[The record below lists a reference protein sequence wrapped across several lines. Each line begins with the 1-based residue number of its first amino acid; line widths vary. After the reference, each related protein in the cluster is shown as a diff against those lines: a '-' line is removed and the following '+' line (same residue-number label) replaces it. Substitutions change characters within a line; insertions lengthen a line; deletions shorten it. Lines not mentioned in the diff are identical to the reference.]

1 MRWKSLQLQV
11 MNSPFSE
18 EQVELLNQL
27 LPALSGNQRIWLGG
41 YLSAF
46 QETELAGSSG
56 GVALQEAPVTE
67 TAVATRE
74 LTILYGSQTGNGQA
88 LAEELSESLTA
99 EDFQVTL
106 SSMSDFK
113 TNSLKKLENLF
124 LIVST
129 HGEGDPPDNALPFY
143 EFLFGKRAPKL
154 EHLNFSVLSL
164 GDSSYEFFCQ
174 TGKELDERLLE
185 LGANQLCPR
194 VDCDLDYDEEAAEW
208 FTNVATKLN
217 EQQNVDDLSG
227 GVSTSGMVIPFQ
239 STYSR
244 TNPFQAEILENINLN
259 GRGSNKE
266 TRHLEL
272 LIEDANFQFEPG
284 DSLGIYPENQPALV
298 DQLIEE
304 MKWNKDELVTVNKQ
318 GDLLPIREALISN
331 FEITVLTKP
340 LLQKAVAFTTDSKL
354 ADLLEPGKEEDMRE
368 YLYGRDLLDLVQ
380 DFSPWEVEASE
391 FVKILR
397 KIPARLYS
405 IASSLKANPDEVHLT
420 IGAVRYHAHERDR
433 IGVCSFECA
442 VNKQI
447 GDHLPVYI
455 QRNDNFK
462 LPDDPETPLIMIGP
476 GTGIAPF
483 RSFLEERE
491 ELECEGETWLF
502 FGDQHYVTDFLYQVE
517 WQQWLKNGTLTRMD
531 VAFSRDNEEKVYV
544 QHRMMEK
551 SREFYEWIERG
562 AVIYVCGDEKHM
574 ATDVHKTLAIILEE
588 EGGMSPLEAED
599 YLAEMQKQKR
609 YQRDV
614 Y

>member
-1 MRWKSLQLQV
+1 
-11 MNSPFSE
+11 MNSPFSQ

-41 YLSAF
+41 YLSAI
-46 QETELAGSSG
+46 QETELIGIAGGG
-56 GVALQEAPVTE
+56 GVALQEAPVAE
-67 TAVATRE
+67 TAVATQE

-88 LAEELSESLTA
+88 LAEELSRNLEADGLH
-99 EDFQVTL
+99 VTL
-106 SSMSDFK
+106 ASMSDFK
-113 TNSLKKLENLF
+113 TNSLKKLENLL

-143 EFLFGKRAPKL
+143 EFLLGNRAPKL
-154 EHLNFSVLSL
+154 ENLNFSVLSL
-164 GDSSYEFFCQ
+164 GDSSYEYFCH

-185 LGANQLCPR
+185 LGAKQICPR
-194 VDCDLDYDEEAAEW
+194 VDCDLDYDEEAEDW
-208 FTNVATKLN
+208 FTSVSSKLN
-217 EQQNVDDLSG
+217 EQQSAAISPVGLSV
-227 GVSTSGMVIPFQ
+227 VSSIVPEQ

-244 TNPFQAEILENINLN
+244 TNPFQAEILENMTLN

-272 LIEDANFQFEPG
+272 SLEDSNLQFEPG
-284 DSLGIYPENQPALV
+284 DSLGIYPQNQPELV
-298 DQLIEE
+298 DQLIDK
-304 MKWNKDELVTVNKQ
+304 MNWNNEELVTINKQ
-318 GDLLPIREALISN
+318 GDQLSLREALISN

-340 LLQKAVAFTTDSKL
+340 LLQKALAFTSDSRL
-354 ADLLEPGKEEDMRE
+354 EDLLKPEQDEEMRE
-368 YLYGRDLLDLVQ
+368 YLYGRDLLDLVE

-391 FVKILR
+391 FIKILR

-405 IASSLKANPDEVHLT
+405 VASSSKANPDEVHLT
-420 IGAVRYHAHERDR
+420 IGAVRYHAHDRDR

-442 VNKQI
+442 INKQI
-447 GDHLPVYI
+447 GDHLPVYV

-462 LPDDPETPLIMIGP
+462 LPADPETPLIMIGP

-491 ELECEGETWLF
+491 ELESEGETWLF

-517 WQQWLKNGTLTRMD
+517 WQQWLNNGTLTRMD
-531 VAFSRDNEEKVYV
+531 VAFSRDSEEKVYV
-544 QHRMMEK
+544 QHRMLEK
-551 SREFYEWIERG
+551 SQELYEWLEKG
-562 AVIYVCGDEKHM
+562 AVVYVCGDEKHM
-574 ATDVHKTLAIILEE
+574 ATDVHNTLAIILEE
-588 EGGMSPLEAED
+588 EGGMSPLEANE
-599 YLAEMQKQKR
+599 YLSEMQKQKR

>member
-1 MRWKSLQLQV
+1 
-11 MNSPFSE
+11 MNSPFSQ

-41 YLSAF
+41 YLSAI
-46 QETELAGSSG
+46 QETELIGISGGG
-56 GVALQEAPVTE
+56 GVALQEAPAAEV
-67 TAVATRE
+67 AVATQE

-88 LAEELSESLTA
+88 LAEELSRNLEADGLH
-99 EDFQVTL
+99 VTHT
-106 SSMSDFK
+106 SMSDFK
-113 TNSLKKLENLF
+113 TNSLKKLENLL

-143 EFLFGKRAPKL
+143 EFLLGNRAPKL
-154 EHLNFSVLSL
+154 ENLNYSVLSL
-164 GDSSYEFFCQ
+164 GDSSYEFFCH

-185 LGANQLCPR
+185 LGAKQLCPR
-194 VDCDLDYDEEAAEW
+194 VDCDLDYDEPAGDW
-208 FTNVATKLN
+208 FTSVSSKLN
-217 EQQNVDDLSG
+217 EQQSVGTSPVGLSVVG
-227 GVSTSGMVIPFQ
+227 SIVPEQ

-244 TNPFQAEILENINLN
+244 TNPFQAEILENMILN

-272 LIEDANFQFEPG
+272 SLEDSNLQFEPG
-284 DSLGIYPENQPALV
+284 DSLGIYPQNQPELV
-298 DQLIEE
+298 DQLIEK
-304 MKWNKDELVTVNKQ
+304 MDWNKDEFVTINKQ
-318 GDLLPIREALISN
+318 GDRLPIREALISN

-340 LLQKAVAFTTDSKL
+340 LLQKIATFTTDSRLK
-354 ADLLEPGKEEDMRE
+354 DLLEPEQEQEMRQ

-380 DFSPWEVEASE
+380 DFTPWEVEADE
-391 FVKILR
+391 FIKSLR

-405 IASSLKANPDEVHLT
+405 IASSSKANPDEVHLT
-420 IGAVRYHAHERDR
+420 IGAVRYHAHDRDR

-447 GDHLPVYI
+447 GDHLPVYV

-462 LPDDPETPLIMIGP
+462 LPTDPQTPLIMIGP

-491 ELECEGETWLF
+491 ELNCEGETWLF

-517 WQQWLKNGTLTRMD
+517 WQQWLENGTLTRMD
-531 VAFSRDNEEKVYV
+531 VAFSRDTEEKVYV
-544 QHRMMEK
+544 QHKMIEK
-551 SREFYEWIERG
+551 SRELYEWLEKD

-574 ATDVHKTLAIILEE
+574 ATDVHNTLAIILEE
-588 EGGMSPLEAED
+588 EGGMSPLEAEN
-599 YLAEMQKQKR
+599 YLTEMQKQKR

>member
-1 MRWKSLQLQV
+1 
-11 MNSPFSE
+11 MNSPFSQ

-41 YLSAF
+41 YLSAI
-46 QETELAGSSG
+46 QETELIGIAGGG
-56 GVALQEAPVTE
+56 GVALQEAPVAE
-67 TAVATRE
+67 TAVATQE

-88 LAEELSESLTA
+88 LAEELSRNLEADGLH
-99 EDFQVTL
+99 VTL
-106 SSMSDFK
+106 ASMSDFK
-113 TNSLKKLENLF
+113 TNSLKKLKNLL

-143 EFLFGKRAPKL
+143 EFLLGNRAPKL
-154 EHLNFSVLSL
+154 ESLNFSVLSL
-164 GDSSYEFFCQ
+164 GDSSYEYFCH

-185 LGANQLCPR
+185 LGAKQICPR
-194 VDCDLDYDEEAAEW
+194 VDCDLDYDEEAEDW
-208 FTNVATKLN
+208 FTSVSSKLN
-217 EQQNVDDLSG
+217 EQQSAAISPVGLSV
-227 GVSTSGMVIPFQ
+227 VSSIVPEQ

-244 TNPFQAEILENINLN
+244 TNPFQAEILENMTLN

-272 LIEDANFQFEPG
+272 SLEDSNLQFEPG
-284 DSLGIYPENQPALV
+284 DSLGIYPQNQPELV
-298 DQLIEE
+298 DQLIDK
-304 MKWNKDELVTVNKQ
+304 MNWNNEELVTINKQ
-318 GDLLPIREALISN
+318 GDQLSLREALISN

-340 LLQKAVAFTTDSKL
+340 LLQKALAFTSDSRL
-354 ADLLEPGKEEDMRE
+354 EDLLKPEQDEEMRE
-368 YLYGRDLLDLVQ
+368 YLYGRDLLDLVE

-391 FVKILR
+391 FIKILR

-405 IASSLKANPDEVHLT
+405 VASSSKANPDEVHLT
-420 IGAVRYHAHERDR
+420 IGAVRYHAHDRDR

-442 VNKQI
+442 INKQI
-447 GDHLPVYI
+447 GDHLPVYV

-462 LPDDPETPLIMIGP
+462 LPADPETPLIMIGP

-491 ELECEGETWLF
+491 ELESEGETWLF

-517 WQQWLKNGTLTRMD
+517 WQQWLNNGTLTRMD
-531 VAFSRDNEEKVYV
+531 VAFSRDSEEKVYV
-544 QHRMMEK
+544 QHRMLEK
-551 SREFYEWIERG
+551 SQELYEWLEKG
-562 AVIYVCGDEKHM
+562 AVVYVCGDEKHM
-574 ATDVHKTLAIILEE
+574 ATDVHNTLAIILEE
-588 EGGMSPLEAED
+588 EGGMSPLEANE
-599 YLAEMQKQKR
+599 YLSEMQKQKR

>member
-1 MRWKSLQLQV
+1 
-11 MNSPFSE
+11 MNSPFSQ

-41 YLSAF
+41 YLSAI
-46 QETELAGSSG
+46 QETELIGIAGGG
-56 GVALQEAPVTE
+56 GVALQEAPVAE
-67 TAVATRE
+67 TAVATQE

-88 LAEELSESLTA
+88 LAEELSRNLEADGLH
-99 EDFQVTL
+99 VTL
-106 SSMSDFK
+106 ASMSDFK
-113 TNSLKKLENLF
+113 TNSLKKLENLL

-143 EFLFGKRAPKL
+143 EFLLGNRAPKL
-154 EHLNFSVLSL
+154 ESLNFSVLSL
-164 GDSSYEFFCQ
+164 GDSSYEYFCH

-185 LGANQLCPR
+185 LGAKQICPR
-194 VDCDLDYDEEAAEW
+194 VDCDLDYDEEAEDW
-208 FTNVATKLN
+208 FTSVSSKLN
-217 EQQNVDDLSG
+217 EQQSAAISPVGLSV
-227 GVSTSGMVIPFQ
+227 VSSIVPGQ

-244 TNPFQAEILENINLN
+244 TNPFQAEILENMTLN

-272 LIEDANFQFEPG
+272 SLEDSNLQFEPG
-284 DSLGIYPENQPALV
+284 DSLGIYPQNQPELV
-298 DQLIEE
+298 DQLIDK
-304 MKWNKDELVTVNKQ
+304 MNWNNEELVTINKQ
-318 GDLLPIREALISN
+318 GDQLSLREALISN

-340 LLQKAVAFTTDSKL
+340 LLQKALAFTSDSRL
-354 ADLLEPGKEEDMRE
+354 EDLLKPEQDEEMRE
-368 YLYGRDLLDLVQ
+368 YLYGRDLLDLVE

-391 FVKILR
+391 FIKILR

-405 IASSLKANPDEVHLT
+405 VASSSKANPDEVHLT
-420 IGAVRYHAHERDR
+420 IGAVRYHAHDRDR

-442 VNKQI
+442 INKQI
-447 GDHLPVYI
+447 GDHLPVYV

-462 LPDDPETPLIMIGP
+462 LPADPETPLIMIGP

-491 ELECEGETWLF
+491 ELESEGETWLF

-517 WQQWLKNGTLTRMD
+517 WQQWLNNGTLTRMD
-531 VAFSRDNEEKVYV
+531 VAFSRDSEEKVYV
-544 QHRMMEK
+544 QHRMLEK
-551 SREFYEWIERG
+551 SQELYEWLEKG
-562 AVIYVCGDEKHM
+562 AVVYVCGDEKHM
-574 ATDVHKTLAIILEE
+574 ATDVHNTLAIILEE
-588 EGGMSPLEAED
+588 EGGMSPLEANE
-599 YLAEMQKQKR
+599 YLSEMQKQKR

>member
-1 MRWKSLQLQV
+1 
-11 MNSPFSE
+11 MNSPFSQ

-41 YLSAF
+41 YLSAI
-46 QETELAGSSG
+46 QETELIGIAGGG
-56 GVALQEAPVTE
+56 GVALQEAPAAE
-67 TAVATRE
+67 TAVATQE

-88 LAEELSESLTA
+88 LAEELSRNLEADGLH
-99 EDFQVTL
+99 VTL
-106 SSMSDFK
+106 ASMSDFK
-113 TNSLKKLENLF
+113 TNSLKKLENLL

-143 EFLFGKRAPKL
+143 EFLLGNRAPKL
-154 EHLNFSVLSL
+154 ENLNFSVLSL
-164 GDSSYEFFCQ
+164 GDSSYEYFCH

-185 LGANQLCPR
+185 LGAKQICPR
-194 VDCDLDYDEEAAEW
+194 VDCDLDYDEEAEDW
-208 FTNVATKLN
+208 FTSVSSKLN
-217 EQQNVDDLSG
+217 EQQSAAISPVGLSV
-227 GVSTSGMVIPFQ
+227 VSSIVPEQ

-244 TNPFQAEILENINLN
+244 TNPFQAEILENMTLN

-272 LIEDANFQFEPG
+272 SLEDSNLQFEPG
-284 DSLGIYPENQPALV
+284 DSLGIYPQNQPELV
-298 DQLIEE
+298 DQLIDK
-304 MKWNKDELVTVNKQ
+304 MNWNNEELVTINKQ
-318 GDLLPIREALISN
+318 GDRLSLREALISN

-340 LLQKAVAFTTDSKL
+340 LLQKALAFTSDSRL
-354 ADLLEPGKEEDMRE
+354 EDLLKPEQDEEMRE
-368 YLYGRDLLDLVQ
+368 YLYGRDLLDLVE

-391 FVKILR
+391 FIKILR

-405 IASSLKANPDEVHLT
+405 VASSSKANPDEVHLT
-420 IGAVRYHAHERDR
+420 IGAVRYHAHDRDR

-442 VNKQI
+442 INKQI
-447 GDHLPVYI
+447 GDHLPVYV

-462 LPDDPETPLIMIGP
+462 LPADPETPLIMIGP

-491 ELECEGETWLF
+491 ELESEGETWLF

-517 WQQWLKNGTLTRMD
+517 WQQWLNNGTLTRMD
-531 VAFSRDNEEKVYV
+531 VAFSRDSEEKVYV
-544 QHRMMEK
+544 QHRMLEK
-551 SREFYEWIERG
+551 SQELYEWLEKG
-562 AVIYVCGDEKHM
+562 AVVYVCGDEKHM
-574 ATDVHKTLAIILEE
+574 ATDVHNTLAIILEE
-588 EGGMSPLEAED
+588 EGGMSPLEANE
-599 YLAEMQKQKR
+599 YLSEMQKQKR